1 MFWVATL
8 GKILS
13 QIDLHQEAN
22 SPDSVKNSN
31 PSEKIGLEQA
41 LKMF

>member
-13 QIDLHQEAN
+13 QIDLHSQAN
-22 SPDSVKNSN
+22 NPDANKNNN